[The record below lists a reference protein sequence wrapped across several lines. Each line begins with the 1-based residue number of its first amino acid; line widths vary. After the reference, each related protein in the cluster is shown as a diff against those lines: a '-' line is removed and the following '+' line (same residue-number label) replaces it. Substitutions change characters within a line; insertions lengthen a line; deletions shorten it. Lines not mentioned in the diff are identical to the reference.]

1 MQKWIPVLLCL
12 MLPVSLLQAQETVT
26 GSFEFDGQERDFRL
40 RIPPSSFDGARPLV
54 FNLHGF
60 GSNAFQQE
68 AYAQMNP
75 VADTAGFYVC
85 YPNGISNA
93 WNVGW
98 TFGSTADDVGF
109 ISALID
115 TLAAQ
120 YSIDPERIYACGMSN
135 GGFMSYRLACELN
148 DRIAAIASVT
158 GSMVPAYISECAPG
172 RPVPVL
178 EIHGTEDAT
187 VPYEGQPLLAI
198 SIEELLAFWNANNG
212 CDGDAVTAELPNTN
226 TTDASTVSFIES
238 AGCAERGD
246 VWHFRINGGGHTWP
260 GSPIAIGV
268 TNQDINGSA
277 EIWHFFSRFTLSG
290 LSSSADHPEPVRL
303 ALFPNPTRGQAQVVL
318 PESGGELM
326 VFNAAGQPVIRQLIE
341 GRLATLDLF
350 ALPPGAYWVIARQ
363 GGAVCI
369 GQLLRQ

>member
-1 MQKWIPVLLCL
+1 MQNWIPVLLGML
-12 MLPVSLLQAQETVT
+12 LPVSLLLAQETVT

-40 RIPPSSFDGARPLV
+40 RVPPSSFDGARPLV

-115 TLAAQ
+115 TLAGQ

-148 DRIAAIASVT
+148 DRIAAVASVT
-158 GSMVPAYISECAPG
+158 GSMVPAYVSECVPG

-198 SIEELLAFWNANNG
+198 SIEELLAFWNANNS
-212 CDGDAVTAELPNTN
+212 CDGDAAISELPNTN
-226 TTDASTVSFIES
+226 STDASTVSFIES
-238 AGCAERGD
+238 EGCADRGD
-246 VWHFRINGGGHTWP
+246 VWHYRINGGGHTWP
-260 GSPIAIGV
+260 GSPFAIGV

-277 EIWHFFSRFTLSG
+277 EIWHFFSRYTVSG

-303 ALFPNPTRGQAQVVL
+303 ALFPNPTRGQAEVIL

-326 VFNAAGQPVIRQLIE
+326 VVNAAGRPVIRQLIE
-341 GRLATLDLF
+341 DRHVTLDLS
-350 ALPPGAYWVIARQ
+350 ALPTGVYWVRARQ
-363 GGAVCI
+363 GGAVSI